1 MISHIVE
8 IISKNRYREETPFE
22 ILRVSQAPALM
33 NRRTLRP
40 DTLRNSS
47 NFSRSCRT
55 GSRSPSGD
63 MRLAE
68 GQEHE
73 KMLHVFKLRWSI
85 EPEQEP
91 EGGVPNGKPRHPCPR
106 SGFDGRN
113 FGVKCSDQDV
123 PRVQRSFWGGL
134 ILWRQEFVP
143 LSSGYRCVSG
153 GRRRFHLRTPKGMQY
168 LRLPTG

>member
-1 MISHIVE
+1 MKYDFTYCRDYFKKSL
-8 IISKNRYREETPFE
+8 PGG
-22 ILRVSQAPALM
+22 
-33 NRRTLRP
+33 
-40 DTLRNSS
+40 DTLRNSSSFSSSGSDEPSHPAARHSS

-91 EGGVPNGKPRHPCPR
+91 EGGVPNGKPRHPCPG

-134 ILWRQEFVP
+134 ILWRQESIL
-143 LSSGYRCVSG
+143 LSSGHRCVSG